1 MVGRGGDEPET
12 DNTMSTAEQKLEAA
26 KVILSD
32 VAEYLED
39 RSGEVAAELRDK
51 IDQFLEAS
59 E

>member
-1 MVGRGGDEPET
+1 
-12 DNTMSTAEQKLEAA
+12 MSTAEQKLEAA